1 MSQIY
6 TKTPKGQEEIKTRTG
21 NINPRMRQALIF
33 IDGKRS
39 RDDLYGMLRGDDLD
53 QQLQALV
60 DEGYVIVSGETK
72 PAAPPAASA
81 AAPQAATKAPA
92 AAAPA
97 APVVP
102 PSQAEI
108 EARER
113 KRKQEEE
120 EHEDIDAARHFMSRM

>member
-6 TKTPKGQEEIKTRTG
+6 SKTAKGQEEIKTRTG

-53 QQLQALV
+53 QQLKALV
-60 DEGYVIVSGETK
+60 DEGYVVISGETK
-72 PAAPPAASA
+72 PAPVASPAAATPVAAATPQAPAKA
-81 AAPQAATKAPA
+81 AAP
-92 AAAPA
+92 
-97 APVVP
+97 VEP
-102 PSQAEI
+102 PSAAEI
-108 EARER
+108 EARNK

-120 EHEDIDAARHFMSRM
+120 EHEDVDAAHHFMSKM